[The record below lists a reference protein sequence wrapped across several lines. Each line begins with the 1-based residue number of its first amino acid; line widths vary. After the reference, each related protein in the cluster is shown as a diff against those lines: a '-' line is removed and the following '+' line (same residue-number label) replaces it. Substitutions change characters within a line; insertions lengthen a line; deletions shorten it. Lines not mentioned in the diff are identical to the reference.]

1 MTNMHD
7 RYLYAEALQTQTR
20 IADMRTRLATMATY
34 RTLAHGLT
42 DDEAALLAEA
52 ATMIGREII
61 ISALREWMA
70 ELGKRS
76 SVAVSW
82 IGKVKT
88 TAQMAALV
96 WMLWRPNAWVEWAGI
111 GLLWVAAVLTLWSM
125 LQYLNAARG
134 DLLEQ

>member
-52 ATMIGREII
+52 ATMIGHVADRLYRDLV
-61 ISALREWMA
+61 LRDE
-70 ELGKRS
+70 
-76 SVAVSW
+76 V
-82 IGKVKT
+82 
-88 TAQMAALV
+88 TA
-96 WMLWRPNAWVEWAGI
+96 
-111 GLLWVAAVLTLWSM
+111 
-125 LQYLNAARG
+125 
-134 DLLEQ
+134 

>member
-52 ATMIGREII
+52 ATMIGRV
-61 ISALREWMA
+61 A
-70 ELGKRS
+70 ERMYRDLVLAEPITPGRCS
-76 SVAVSW
+76 C
-82 IGKVKT
+82 G
-88 TAQMAALV
+88 AAAYCS
-96 WMLWRPNAWVEWAGI
+96 NY
-111 GLLWVAAVLTLWSM
+111 LTNGYHKGQS
-125 LQYLNAARG
+125 
-134 DLLEQ
+134 